1 MARTQRTPRERMVY
15 SAVQLIR
22 TQGVAA
28 TGLREVVANANAPR
42 GSLQHYFP
50 GGKDQLVGEAIGWA
64 GRFAA
69 GRVERI
75 MATLD
80 PPTPAGLFAGMV
92 DQWRREFT
100 TKGYDGGCPV
110 AALTTDAAGVSDV
123 LCEAA
128 GGAFLEWRRSV
139 RVALHGMG
147 VPAPRAESLAVLM
160 ISALEGAVVLA
171 RAHRD
176 TAPLDTVVDELTPLL
191 DGAVRPRRGRG
202 SLRTE
207 RRNGPPGSPAGRS

>member
-22 TQGVAA
+22 TRGVAA
-28 TGLREVVANANAPR
+28 TGLREIVATADAPR

-50 GGKDQLVGEAIGWA
+50 GGKDQLVSEAIGWA

-69 GRVERI
+69 GRVARCT
-75 MATLD
+75 AALD
-80 PPTPAGLFAGMV
+80 PATPSGLFAAMV

-110 AALTTDAAGVSDV
+110 AALTTDAAGVSDG
-123 LCEAA
+123 LREAA
-128 GGAFLEWRRSV
+128 SAAFLEWRRPV
-139 RVALHGMG
+139 REALHDMG
-147 VPAPRAESLAVLM
+147 VPGPRAESLAVLM
-160 ISALEGAVVLA
+160 ISALEGALMLA

-191 DGAVRPRRGRG
+191 DGAVRKTGRRDTR
-202 SLRTE
+202 RT
-207 RRNGPPGSPAGRS
+207 RSAGPSR